1 MLEHQSIGKRS
12 LNSFPNDAH
21 WCDSAKL
28 PWFCL
33 SNSWLGNWCG
43 RCDESLKCFV
53 LAEAVVR
60 TGEGLPDHS
69 RSEAVLLALLDLV
82 NDVLKI
88 PGGPRKPGQL
98 EPEQAEP
105 NLVLAGAAAIKHHL
119 EDHPAGCTPV
129 PKGLGEAR
137 LVIAPQIQLEVVA
150 LVVTDIIGVRTAVGS
165 PLSQSG

>member
-12 LNSFPNDAH
+12 LNSLLYLSVKRLA
-21 WCDSAKL
+21 WKL
-28 PWFCL
+28 A
-33 SNSWLGNWCG
+33 G

-98 EPEQAEP
+98 DL
-105 NLVLAGAAAIKHHL
+105 NRLNRIWTWLVQPRSNIIWKTIPRAVR
-119 EDHPAGCTPV
+119 PYQ
-129 PKGLGEAR
+129 KGLVKRGW
-137 LVIAPQIQLEVVA
+137 
-150 LVVTDIIGVRTAVGS
+150 S
-165 PLSQSG
+165 